1 MSDELFR
8 EGMAA
13 SLDMDDIE
21 QALIGPF
28 GQRKRALMR
37 LMAGSWKRGWDEC
50 FEEVLSVLARYEMAH
65 LVDDVKAKVH

>member
-1 MSDELFR
+1 MSDELVR

-13 SLDMDDIE
+13 SPDLDDIE
-21 QALIGPF
+21 QALVGPF
-28 GQRKRALMR
+28 AERKKALVR

-50 FEEVLSVLARYEMAH
+50 FEEVLTVLARYDMAH